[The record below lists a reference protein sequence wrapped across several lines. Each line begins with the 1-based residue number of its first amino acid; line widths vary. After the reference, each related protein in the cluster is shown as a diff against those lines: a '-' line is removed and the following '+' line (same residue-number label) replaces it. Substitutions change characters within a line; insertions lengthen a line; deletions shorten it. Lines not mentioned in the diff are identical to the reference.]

1 MMRRAG
7 FLQMNRKIALDDH
20 GIPWKVVELRIGG
33 SRFGIRMRELT
44 EALTNGNRFARV
56 EVLGQHWQQI
66 LGGTAGIARRSLSGK
81 ALNVELMTG
90 EKFTLSLDSV
100 SAVLSGR
107 SRFAYIA
114 AIPARSTEQQAG
126 NRRITDYEYHPG
138 ELATAPV
145 AG

>member
-20 GIPWKVVELRIGG
+20 GIPWKVAELRIGG
-33 SRFGIRMRELT
+33 SRFGIRVRELS
-44 EALTNGNRFARV
+44 EAISDGNRFARV

-66 LGGTAGIARRSLSGK
+66 LGGTTGIARRSLSGK

-100 SAVLSGR
+100 GAVLSGR

-114 AIPARSTEQQAG
+114 AIPARGTELPAG
-126 NRRITDYEYHPG
+126 NRRITDYDYPSRD
-138 ELATAPV
+138 LATAPV

>member
-7 FLQMNRKIALDDH
+7 FLQMNRKIALDEH

-33 SRFGIRMRELT
+33 SRFGIRIRELKD
-44 EALTNGNRFARV
+44 ALSDGNRFARM
-56 EVLGQHWQQI
+56 EILGQHWQQI

-81 ALNVELMTG
+81 ALNIEVMTG

-114 AIPARSTEQQAG
+114 VIPARGTELPAG
-126 NRRITDYEYHPG
+126 NRRITDYEYRSP
-138 ELATAPV
+138 ELATPAT
-145 AG
+145 G